1 MTTSNPAS
9 VIEVHPTRTT
19 ITLADGSDS
28 VYETTVDQCS
38 PSDADQWSIYER
50 QPDGR
55 LTCICDCPDEA
66 TAKRV
71 QSALSAAHLPTHSP
85 NHVAAA
91 AGGGTWSIPD
101 GLLEPVDPPRQAHDV
116 NNAAADED
124 DDQDGRLAGVITIN
138 ACRMHVEAIPVV
150 LDDEGTQR
158 GTDVTSEARHEALCL
173 EFGVSG
179 FDTVDIGGK
188 DYVLVIT
195 PFER

>member
-1 MTTSNPAS
+1 MTTNPAS

-28 VYETTVDQCS
+28 AYETTVEQCA
-38 PSDADQWSIYER
+38 PSDADQWGVYER

-55 LTCICDCPDEA
+55 LHCICDCPDEA
-66 TAKRV
+66 TANRV

-85 NHVAAA
+85 NHVVAAA
-91 AGGGTWSIPD
+91 AGVTWSIPD
-101 GLLEPVDPPRQAHDV
+101 GLLEPVDALRQAHD
-116 NNAAADED
+116 DDGDGDDD
-124 DDQDGRLAGVITIN
+124 DDQDGRLAGVLTIN
-138 ACRMHVEAIPVV
+138 ACRMHIEAIPVV

-158 GTDVTSEARHEALCL
+158 GTDVTSESRHEALCL

-179 FDTVDIGGK
+179 FDTVDIGGN

>member
-1 MTTSNPAS
+1 MTTSNPAIA
-9 VIEVHPTRTT
+9 IEVHPTKTT
-19 ITLADGSDS
+19 ITLVDGEDT
-28 VYETTVDQCS
+28 VYETTVDQCT
-38 PSDADQWSIYER
+38 PSDADQWSVYER

-55 LTCICDCPDEA
+55 LLCICDCPDEA

-71 QSALSAAHLPTHSP
+71 QSALSAARLGSHNE

-91 AGGGTWSIPD
+91 AAGVTWSIPD
-101 GLLEPVDPPRQAHDV
+101 GLLEPVDPPRQAHD
-116 NNAAADED
+116 NNGDHD
-124 DDQDGRLAGVITIN
+124 DDHDGRLAGVITIN
-138 ACRMHVEAIPVV
+138 ACRMHIEAIPVV
-150 LDDEGTQR
+150 LDDERTQR
-158 GTDVTSEARHEALCL
+158 GTDVTSESRHEALCL